1 MSKPTSFQWSPKQL
15 IKAMEELNLLMN
27 NEIEA
32 VKKRQFENLEKLF
45 MRKQYLVNYIS
56 IQKQMLANDQTMFST
71 LDEASKLA
79 LKDLAQK
86 LQDTSLL
93 NARELEMQVLYKEEL
108 MKTIHSQVIEQE
120 VQATSYNKD
129 GSRSNRAKK
138 SAQALS
144 IDAKL

>member
-45 MRKQYLVNYIS
+45 MRKQDLVNYIS

-120 VQATSYNKD
+120 VQATSYTKD